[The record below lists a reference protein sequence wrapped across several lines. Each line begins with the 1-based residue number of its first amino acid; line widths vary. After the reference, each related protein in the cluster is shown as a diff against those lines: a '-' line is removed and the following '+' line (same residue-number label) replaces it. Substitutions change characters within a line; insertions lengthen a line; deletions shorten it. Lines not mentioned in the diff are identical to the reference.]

1 MAVSLYG
8 LRYKIAAAAVVKSTA
23 ARAAHIP
30 GIRGGVVR
38 LAEQL
43 QPAGEQTGSYRG
55 LAAGLLR
62 QAAQERTGGDA
73 LVYDPVAGLI
83 PAPQPERAP
92 DIGALR
98 HRAEASQQ
106 AADLIALG
114 AAYRKSSVGEFD
126 ASAEAYERAFDAN
139 PKDLRSV
146 EGLLVSGARSHHD
159 WPRIW
164 SRAKT
169 LKPRR
174 GPLKASS
181 AFWEPVDALFA
192 AATSPQDVEGAAEL
206 LADHAENLRSLHQL
220 LIEAISERLQFLG
233 AFSAGARLRRI
244 MAQNRVRELRG
255 IPLESALWLK
265 HLLGAYAYVEDEEK
279 LRRTAARP
287 RVDTIHSSAA
297 RQVEKLRADVALW
310 CGDAEPLQRHA
321 ASREE
326 EINRAQGAADGQGAA
341 EGKRTA
347 GDDESMRRL
356 VQGKRVAVV
365 GPATDPSEFG
375 ELIDSYDTVVRT
387 NLRGPLNPDAAARLG
402 ARADISYYAGL
413 DLVRGYEV
421 VSQAVENG
429 VVDLAVT
436 RPHCLPAFPEP
447 PTWLRFARFEF
458 GLYFRGAP
466 MGIQRILYDLLQFA
480 PAEVALFNADFYAGE
495 EVAAQGYRDDA
506 LSFGPHSQA
515 NDPVVM
521 HDLSFEFRFTQRLA
535 RSGLITPHGTAAE
548 VLSLT
553 EQEYLERLQ
562 ERAARTFLK

>member
-1 MAVSLYG
+1 MAVSLHG
-8 LRYKIAAAAVVKSTA
+8 LRYKIAAAAVMKSTA
-23 ARAAHIP
+23 ARAARVP

-38 LAEQL
+38 LAEQI
-43 QPAGEQTGSYRG
+43 QPAGEQTSSYRG

-62 QAAQERTGGDA
+62 QAAQEHIGGDA
-73 LVYDPVAGLI
+73 LVYDPVAGLV

-98 HRAEASQQ
+98 RRAEASRQ

-114 AAYRKSSVGEFD
+114 AAYRKSYIGEFD
-126 ASAEAYERAFDAN
+126 ASAEAYERAFESN
-139 PKDLRSV
+139 PKDLRAV
-146 EGLLVSGARSHHD
+146 EGLLVSGARSHYD

-164 SRAKT
+164 SRAHT
-169 LKPRR
+169 LKPRK

-181 AFWEPVDALFA
+181 AFWEPVDELFTA
-192 AATSPQDVEGAAEL
+192 APSPEAVERAAEL
-206 LADHAENLRSLHQL
+206 LANHAENLRSLHQL

-233 AFSAGARLRRI
+233 TFSAGARLRRI
-244 MAQNRVRELRG
+244 MAQNRIRELRG

-287 RVDTIHSSAA
+287 RVDTIHSAAA

-310 CGDAEPLQRHA
+310 CGDAEPLQRYA
-321 ASREE
+321 VSREE
-326 EINRAQGAADGQGAA
+326 EIARAQGAAEGQSAAGAH
-341 EGKRTA
+341 
-347 GDDESMRRL
+347 ESMRRL
-356 VQGKRVAVV
+356 VRGKRVAVV
-365 GPATDPSEFG
+365 GPAADPSELG

-387 NLRGPLNPDAAARLG
+387 NLRGPLNPHTAGRFG
-402 ARADISYYAGL
+402 TRADISYYAGL
-413 DLVRGYEV
+413 DLARSCEEV
-421 VSQAVENG
+421 TRAVESG
-429 VVDLAVT
+429 ILDLAVT
-436 RPHCLPAFPEP
+436 RPHCLPGFPEP
-447 PTWLRFARFEF
+447 PSWLRFACFEF

-480 PAEVALFNADFYAGE
+480 PEEVALFNADFYAGE
-495 EVAAQGYRDDA
+495 EVVARGYRDDA

-515 NDPVVM
+515 NDPVAM

-535 RSGLITPHGTAAE
+535 RSGLITPHGAAAE

-553 EQEYLERLQ
+553 EQEYLDRLESRSPLAGGSSQ
-562 ERAARTFLK
+562 